1 MSTLREKC
9 QLVVDIRKRGR
20 TMSYDLRVAVKI
32 EGCDQYADI
41 ATPEFDHPTY
51 NLRDMFVACMDWDYS
66 QGEYYPCSEY
76 VKKLERGITEL
87 KFNSEDYAQYDP
99 PNGWGSRH
107 SELTALGSWWKCIQE
122 EAEYIPIECL
132 YMRW

>member
-1 MSTLREKC
+1 
-9 QLVVDIRKRGR
+9 
-20 TMSYDLRVAVKI
+20 MSYDLRVAVKI

-41 ATPEFDHPTY
+41 ATPEYDHPTY

-66 QGEYYPCSEY
+66 QDEYYPCSEY

-107 SELTALGSWWKCIQE
+107 SALTALGSWWKCIQE